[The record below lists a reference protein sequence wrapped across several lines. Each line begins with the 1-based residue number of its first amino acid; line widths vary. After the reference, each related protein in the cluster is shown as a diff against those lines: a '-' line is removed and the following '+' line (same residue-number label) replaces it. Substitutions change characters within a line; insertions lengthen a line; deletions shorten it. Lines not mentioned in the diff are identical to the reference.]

1 MLLVFLLVILDLL
14 LTTARTA
21 TALASQDVGVSRHHG
36 GDLFKDC
43 QGCGSDAAPALGGEP
58 CRCQC
63 APSHHTYRED
73 IRTCVRDLGEC
84 RLGAFVRPGAAMEQ
98 IPVVF
103 LPLAGQIVH
112 PGAHLSLTGKALPCF
127 KITPFSSDLDNFEPL
142 ELFLSSIL

>member
-1 MLLVFLLVILDLL
+1 MLLRLLLVAVGVLL
-14 LTTARTA
+14 EAHVA
-21 TALASQDVGVSRHHG
+21 ALASSRDVEVSRHHG

-43 QGCGSDAAPALGGEP
+43 RGCGPDAAEALGGDS

-112 PGAHLSLTGKALPCF
+112 PGAHLSLTGGKQL
-127 KITPFSSDLDNFEPL
+127 FSKVARRCPYL
-142 ELFLSSIL
+142 